1 MADLNPNMAPTPDSP
16 RVMAGRTT
24 DDPAYTPPANAR
36 EIEDALFREV
46 VIDYRPRTV
55 WSANSEQ
62 ENPFIIFQDIEAMRR
77 DDVVSLPLS
86 WIISPLS
93 QCEWEIEASSPPVAK
108 FVEQQMNWFWTDA
121 VWEVTREG
129 YPYGWCAGEM
139 GYTEERGLLVQGK
152 FDTFSARDV
161 SPLFYKGK
169 PVGVQVNHVNPGSE
183 SNGLTRLWGFR
194 KDVPSKAFWYA
205 HQARHGNWF
214 GESQI
219 RGAWRPWRRLAG
231 RDGAEEISDMA
242 LYRYGVGYLV
252 ARYPASETKV
262 SAGSKN
268 TDGSGLMSGR
278 DAMRQVAANLKYGGG
293 VHLPSIRDAHGNYLY
308 TLDVETPQLNIEAI
322 DNKCI
327 RLEKKIS
334 KAIGV
339 PPELFEAAETGSG
352 WSGRAVPWFGFLVAR
367 QPDAD
372 RMTRAWAN
380 QIGTPL
386 VRWNFGPNAWFKIT
400 AKRLTESHGAPPPGG
415 EAMTKPTG
423 GQLPPQKPPQAPPAP
438 DEDDE
443 DDNPEEENTPS
454 PKSGDDLLKDL
465 NDREK
470 QSVQNLA
477 TELPHMTL
485 EQLEELRESL
495 LATVE

>member
-1 MADLNPNMAPTPDSP
+1 
-16 RVMAGRTT
+16 
-24 DDPAYTPPANAR
+24 
-36 EIEDALFREV
+36 
-46 VIDYRPRTV
+46 
-55 WSANSEQ
+55 
-62 ENPFIIFQDIEAMRR
+62 
-77 DDVVSLPLS
+77 
-86 WIISPLS
+86 
-93 QCEWEIEASSPPVAK
+93 
-108 FVEQQMNWFWTDA
+108 
-121 VWEVTREG
+121 
-129 YPYGWCAGEM
+129 
-139 GYTEERGLLVQGK
+139 
-152 FDTFSARDV
+152 
-161 SPLFYKGK
+161 
-169 PVGVQVNHVNPGSE
+169 
-183 SNGLTRLWGFR
+183 
-194 KDVPSKAFWYA
+194 
-205 HQARHGNWF
+205 
-214 GESQI
+214 
-219 RGAWRPWRRLAG
+219 
-231 RDGAEEISDMA
+231 MA